1 MVFAVTAGGG
11 TLSATSTTTDANGQ
25 AASTLTLG
33 TSAGTNTVQVSVQGI
48 SQSATFTADAVDEAT
63 AVALE
68 VSPTEVAEDAG
79 TTTLTVTGTLNG
91 AALTTATDVRLAISG
106 TATRDVDYS
115 ALVGLLTIPAGSVSG
130 TATLTLSLVDDSVDE
145 DDETVIITA
154 TTTSGLTLSP
164 SSLTVT
170 ITDND
175 TSVSASTT
183 VCNRTPQVRDAIV
196 AAVSDVSTCV
206 EVTQTHLATGITS
219 LLLNDQGITA
229 LQAGDFEGLT
239 GLEELR
245 LYDNQLST
253 LPADLFDG
261 LTALTTLYLNGN
273 QLSSLPDG
281 LFEGL
286 TALAT
291 LYLYGN
297 SVDPLPL
304 TASLEKVGADQVKA
318 VAPTG
323 APFEIVLP
331 LTVANGSLSGG
342 ATTITIPGGGVE
354 SQLSTVTRTLGTSAA
369 VTVDIGT
376 LPRPPTNHSGYTLVK
391 STDLPL
397 EIIGEVAVPVT
408 ILDANLR
415 AKIETAL
422 GKASGDPISA
432 AEMATL
438 TALVAQDA
446 AIGDLTGLET
456 ATNLTELQLWDN
468 NIADIS
474 AVAGLTKLTK
484 LYLWGNA
491 ITDISH
497 VAALTNLTDLRLGEN
512 SIANVSAVTGLTN
525 LTHLG
530 LRENAVS
537 DIAAVAGLTNLTEL
551 RIGDNTISSISA
563 VTNLTK
569 LVWLDAPNNSISD
582 LAAVT
587 NLTNLTSLNLSG
599 NSISDLSAV
608 AGLTNLLELVLAEN
622 SVSDLS
628 PLVANTGLGADTE
641 IDVQGNLLDY
651 PSIYTHIPAL
661 QARSVYIDF
670 DNRTPTTLVKVSG
683 DTQQGTPSTALTQPL
698 VIEVQDAN
706 SVAFAGVPVVFTI
719 TAGGGTLSAT
729 NTTTDANG
737 QAQSTLTLGNSAG
750 TNTVQASAQG
760 IAQTETF
767 TAEATT
773 TNTAPVFT
781 DGESTTRTIAENTA
795 ADVNIGTAIAA
806 TDADNDALTYTLS
819 GTDAAAFTID
829 STTGQLQTNAALDY
843 ETKTSYSVVVTVS
856 DGGLTDTITVAIT
869 VTDLDEQPQQPEG
882 LVLTARFEK
891 LPTSHDGSSFKF
903 ELHFS
908 EEIEISFVNMR
919 DDVLDV
925 TGGTVT
931 GARRLESGS
940 NVGWEITIESA
951 SDAAVSIV
959 LPPTP
964 DCEAAGA
971 ACTDD
976 GRTLSNRLTATVSGP
991 AILTGG
997 ICDRTPQVQT
1007 AILGVLQQQTP
1018 SPSTCGEVTETHLAT
1033 GITSL
1038 YLNDKSI
1045 TALQAGDFEDL
1056 TSLEE
1061 LRLYDNQLSTLP
1073 ADLFDG
1079 LTALTT
1085 LYLNGNQL
1093 TVLPDG
1099 LFDGLSSLTT
1109 LYLYGNAADPLPL
1122 TVSLEKVGT
1131 DQVKAV
1137 APSGAPFEMVLPLS
1151 IANGSISGG
1160 ATTLTI
1166 PAGSFESQPL
1176 TVTRTP
1182 GTSAAVTVDFGTLP
1196 GLPANHSGYTLA
1208 KSADL
1213 PLEMFSLLTGGICD
1227 RTAQVQ
1233 TAILAAVPSVSTCDK
1248 VTQAHLAAIT
1258 SLDLND
1264 KSITSL
1270 QADDF
1275 SGLSSLEALYLGDNQ
1290 LTSLPEKL
1298 FAGLSSLKD
1307 LYLHTNRLT
1316 SLPEKLFAGLSSL
1329 AQINLHTNQ
1338 LTSLPEKLFAGLPS
1352 LTQLYL
1358 RNNRLTSLSADLF
1371 SELSS
1376 LQYLYLDDNQLTS
1389 LPAGVF
1395 SGPSSLTQ
1403 LLLNNNQLT
1412 SLPAG
1417 VFRGLS
1423 TPTTLWLQ
1431 ENTVDPLPLTVSLE
1445 KVGEG
1450 QFKAIVPAGALFDIV
1465 LPLRIVDGTITG
1477 GANSITIPAGRV
1489 ESDVFTVTRTP
1500 GTTSTVT
1507 VDIGTLPELPTD
1519 HQGYQL
1525 AKSTDLPLAVISP
1538 PANTAPVFTDGTS
1551 TTRTI
1556 AENTAAGVHIG
1567 TAIAA
1572 TDADNDVLT
1581 YTLGGTDAASFAIDG
1596 TTGQL
1601 KTSAALD
1608 YETKSSYSVAI
1619 TVSDGSLTDTITVTI
1634 NVTDIEEAIDRTT
1647 FESSTPSG
1655 YTEVTLSKTGTVWG
1669 VPTQYAS
1676 GSDVGTLAFIVL
1688 GTLKGCSFAN
1698 AEADRP
1704 SKVYIKTQDLGQLN
1718 SFGSATA
1725 CGTTTS
1731 NASSSF
1737 NGVRITHLR
1746 FFDESSPSNVKEAV
1760 YNAATG
1766 RIEIPGESIVQQP
1779 EQPEEPVNVTLS
1791 ISTASP
1797 LTEETLDESIV
1808 TLTLSG
1814 GAYQSSRSRI
1824 RDAVTVS
1831 GIDGVTVR
1839 RLDVD
1844 RVSDTVVTVELTFD
1858 GTDFDTDATLTV
1870 IVGAGAIE
1878 DYDGSPFTA
1887 QIVVTAT
1894 IESEEVGDSEDQQP
1908 EPEAPEDSNSRAAF
1922 ESSTPAGYTRETL
1935 SKTGTAWGVP
1945 TQFTDDSAVG
1955 TLAFMVLGKLKG
1967 CSFANAEAARQSKVY
1982 IKTQDL
1988 GSQSNYE
1995 SETVCGTT
2003 TSSYSSSWNG
2013 VRITHLRFFDE
2024 SSTPNI
2030 KEVVYNAA
2038 TGQIE
2043 IPGESIVQQPEQ
2055 PEQPEEPEQP
2065 EALGLTARFEGMPAS
2080 HDGSSFTFELHFSEE
2095 IAISFKT
2102 LRDTTLDVT
2111 GGVAK
2116 RAQRLQAGSSLGWQI
2131 TIEPDSTNAQVLIVL
2146 SPTDDCEADG
2156 AVCTEDGQPL
2166 SNSLVAIVPG
2176 SEQPDELGA
2185 PTITAS
2191 TATPLTEA
2199 TLHESVVT
2207 LTLSSGAYESSRS
2220 RIRGAVTVAG
2230 IAGVTVRRLDV
2241 DRVSDT
2247 VVTVELTF
2255 DGTNFDT
2262 DATLT
2267 FIIGADAIAEYDD
2280 SPLTAQIAVAASI
2293 ESEATEDDGDQQ
2305 PDSSDED
2312 DGDQQ
2317 PDSPE
2322 QPEEAVLLTASFEDM
2337 PETHD
2342 GSAFTFRVAFSE
2354 DIGISFQSLREDAF
2368 TVTGGA
2374 VTRGRRVDDRRDL
2387 FEITVEPDGD
2397 GDVTITLEPGR
2408 ECGVSGAICTK
2419 GENRRKLTNTP
2430 TATVRGPDE
2439 RPPPLTARF
2448 EDMLAAHDGSKFS
2461 FELHFSEKIVISYK
2475 TLRDTT
2481 LDVTGGTVTGARRLV
2496 QGSNLGWEITIEPD
2510 SDAEVLIVLPAT
2522 TDCEAA
2528 GAICTEDGRPL
2539 SNELTA
2545 IVPGPAAKPVVAPR
2559 TFGLDANYPNPFNA
2573 ETQLVYTLPMA
2584 GPVELAIYNVMGQR
2598 VRTLVQGVQAA
2609 GRYQIAWDGRS
2620 DSGSSPASGVYL
2632 SRLVSDQGVQV
2643 RRLLL
2648 LK

>member
-1 MVFAVTAGGG
+1 M
-11 TLSATSTTTDANGQ
+11 
-25 AASTLTLG
+25 
-33 TSAGTNTVQVSVQGI
+33 
-48 SQSATFTADAVDEAT
+48 
-63 AVALE
+63 
-68 VSPTEVAEDAG
+68 
-79 TTTLTVTGTLNG
+79 
-91 AALTTATDVRLAISG
+91 
-106 TATRDVDYS
+106 
-115 ALVGLLTIPAGSVSG
+115 
-130 TATLTLSLVDDSVDE
+130 
-145 DDETVIITA
+145 
-154 TTTSGLTLSP
+154 
-164 SSLTVT
+164 
-170 ITDND
+170 
-175 TSVSASTT
+175 
-183 VCNRTPQVRDAIV
+183 
-196 AAVSDVSTCV
+196 
-206 EVTQTHLATGITS
+206 
-219 LLLNDQGITA
+219 
-229 LQAGDFEGLT
+229 
-239 GLEELR
+239 
-245 LYDNQLST
+245 
-253 LPADLFDG
+253 
-261 LTALTTLYLNGN
+261 
-273 QLSSLPDG
+273 
-281 LFEGL
+281 
-286 TALAT
+286 
-291 LYLYGN
+291 
-297 SVDPLPL
+297 
-304 TASLEKVGADQVKA
+304 
-318 VAPTG
+318 
-323 APFEIVLP
+323 
-331 LTVANGSLSGG
+331 
-342 ATTITIPGGGVE
+342 
-354 SQLSTVTRTLGTSAA
+354 
-369 VTVDIGT
+369 
-376 LPRPPTNHSGYTLVK
+376 
-391 STDLPL
+391 
-397 EIIGEVAVPVT
+397 
-408 ILDANLR
+408 
-415 AKIETAL
+415 
-422 GKASGDPISA
+422 
-432 AEMATL
+432 
-438 TALVAQDA
+438 
-446 AIGDLTGLET
+446 
-456 ATNLTELQLWDN
+456 
-468 NIADIS
+468 
-474 AVAGLTKLTK
+474 
-484 LYLWGNA
+484 
-491 ITDISH
+491 
-497 VAALTNLTDLRLGEN
+497 
-512 SIANVSAVTGLTN
+512 
-525 LTHLG
+525 
-530 LRENAVS
+530 
-537 DIAAVAGLTNLTEL
+537 
-551 RIGDNTISSISA
+551 
-563 VTNLTK
+563 
-569 LVWLDAPNNSISD
+569 
-582 LAAVT
+582 
-587 NLTNLTSLNLSG
+587 
-599 NSISDLSAV
+599 
-608 AGLTNLLELVLAEN
+608 
-622 SVSDLS
+622 
-628 PLVANTGLGADTE
+628 
-641 IDVQGNLLDY
+641 QGNPLDY

-683 DTQQGTPSTALTQPL
+683 DSQQGTPSTALVQPL
-698 VIEVQDAN
+698 VVEVQDGDG
-706 SVAFAGVPVVFTI
+706 VAFAGVPVVFTI

-737 QAQSTLTLGNSAG
+737 QAASTLTLGNSAG
-750 TNTVQASAQG
+750 TNTVQVSVQG
-760 IAQTETF
+760 ISQTATF
-767 TAEATT
+767 TAEATS
-773 TNTAPVFT
+773 TNTAPEFT

-795 ADVNIGTAIAA
+795 TGVNIGTAIAA
-806 TDADNDALTYTLS
+806 TDADNDALTYTLG
-819 GTDAAAFTID
+819 GTDAAAFDIE

-856 DGGLTDTITVAIT
+856 DGGLTDTITVAIN

-908 EEIEISFVNMR
+908 EEIVISFVNIR

-931 GARRLESGS
+931 GARRLQAGS
-940 NVGWEITIESA
+940 NLSWEITIESA

-959 LPPTP
+959 LPPTTA
-964 DCEAAGA
+964 CEAAGA
-971 ACTDD
+971 VCTDD
-976 GRTLSNRLTATVSGP
+976 GRTLSSRLTTTVSGP

-997 ICDRTPQVQT
+997 ICDRTPQVQI

-1018 SPSTCGEVTETHLAT
+1018 SPSTCGEVTQTHLAT

-1038 YLNDKSI
+1038 FLNDKDI
-1045 TALQAGDFEDL
+1045 TALQADDFEGL
-1056 TSLEE
+1056 TSLTE
-1061 LRLYDNQLSTLP
+1061 LRMYDNQLSTLP

-1093 TVLPDG
+1093 TTLPDG
-1099 LFDGLSSLTT
+1099 LFDRLSSLTT
-1109 LYLYGNAADPLPL
+1109 LYLYGNAVDPLPL

-1160 ATTLTI
+1160 ATTVTI
-1166 PAGSFESQPL
+1166 PAGSLESQPL

-1196 GLPANHSGYTLA
+1196 GLPANHSGYTLV

-1227 RTAQVQ
+1227 RTPQVQ
-1233 TAILAAVPSVSTCDK
+1233 TAILAAVPGASTCDE
-1248 VTQAHLAAIT
+1248 VTAAHLAAIT

-1270 QADDF
+1270 QAGDF
-1275 SGLSSLEALYLGDNQ
+1275 SGLSSLEALYLGANQ

-1450 QFKAIVPAGALFDIV
+1450 QFKAIVPAGAPFDIV

-1477 GANSITIPAGRV
+1477 GANSIAIPAGRV

-1556 AENTAAGVHIG
+1556 AENTAAGVTIG

-1608 YETKSSYSVAI
+1608 YETKASYSVAI

-1655 YTEVTLSKTGTVWG
+1655 YTQVTLSKTGTVWG

-1746 FFDESSPSNVKEAV
+1746 FFDESSSSNVKEAV

-1779 EQPEEPVNVTLS
+1779 EQSEEPVNVTLS

-1797 LTEETLDESIV
+1797 LTEETLDESVV

-1814 GAYQSSRSRI
+1814 GTYESSRSRI

-1858 GTDFDTDATLTV
+1858 GTDFDSDAILTV

-1878 DYDGSPFTA
+1878 DYDGSPFTE

-1894 IESEEVGDSEDQQP
+1894 IESEEVGDSGDQQP
-1908 EPEAPEDSNSRAAF
+1908 EPEAPEDSNARTAF
-1922 ESSTPAGYTRETL
+1922 ESSTPSGYTRVTL
-1935 SKTGTAWGVP
+1935 SKTGSVWGTP
-1945 TQFTDDSAVG
+1945 TKFTNDSAVG
-1955 TLAFMVLGKLKG
+1955 TLAFMVLGQLKG
-1967 CSFANAEAARQSKVY
+1967 CSFANAEAARPSKVY
-1982 IKTQDL
+1982 LKTQDL
-1988 GSQSNYE
+1988 GSQSNYV
-1995 SETVCGTT
+1995 SETVCETS

-2013 VRITHLRFFDE
+2013 LRITHLRFFDE

-2030 KEVVYNAA
+2030 EEAVYNAT

-2043 IPGESIVQQPEQ
+2043 LSGDSIVQQPEQ
-2055 PEQPEEPEQP
+2055 PQPPEEEDVPPTLTTSTSSPLTETTLDESVVTLTLSGRAYESSQTKIRDAVTVAGIPGVTVRRSDVDRVSDTVVTVELTFDGTDFDTDATLTFTVGANAIENYDGVALTAQIAVAATIESEEVDDDGDQQPEQP
-2065 EALGLTARFEGMPAS
+2065 QEPLTAHFEKLPTS
-2080 HDGSSFTFELHFSEE
+2080 HDGSSFTFELHFSEKIE
-2095 IAISFKT
+2095 ISFVNIQ
-2102 LRDTTLDVT
+2102 DDVLDVT
-2111 GGVAK
+2111 GGTVTGA
-2116 RAQRLQAGSSLGWQI
+2116 RRLEAGSNLSWEI
-2131 TIEPDSTNAQVLIVL
+2131 TLEPASDAAVSIVL
-2146 SPTDDCEADG
+2146 PPTTDCEAAS
-2156 AVCTEDGQPL
+2156 AVCTDDGRTL
-2166 SNSLVAIVPG
+2166 SNRLTATVSGPPTT
-2176 SEQPDELGA
+2176 SEQPEEEDVP
-2185 PTITAS
+2185 PTLTTS
-2191 TATPLTEA
+2191 TSSPLTET
-2199 TLHESVVT
+2199 TLDESVVT
-2207 LTLSSGAYESSRS
+2207 LTLSGRAYESSQTK
-2220 RIRGAVTVAG
+2220 IRDAVTVAG
-2230 IAGVTVRRLDV
+2230 IPGVTVRRIDI

-2267 FIIGADAIAEYDD
+2267 FTVGANAIEDYDG
-2280 SPLTAQIAVAASI
+2280 SSLSAQITVAATI
-2293 ESEATEDDGDQQ
+2293 ESEEPDDGDQQ
-2305 PDSSDED
+2305 PDSPDEED
-2312 DGDQQ
+2312 DDQQ

-2337 PETHD
+2337 PEMHD

-2354 DIGISFQSLREDAF
+2354 DIGISYQSLREDAF

-2397 GDVTITLEPGR
+2397 GDVTITLEAGR

-2439 RPPPLTARF
+2439 GPPLTASFEDMPEMHDGSAFTFRVAFSEDIGISYQSLREDAFTVTGGAVTRGRRVDDRRDLFEITVEPDGDEDVTITLEAGRECGVSGAICTKGENRRKLTNTPTATVAGPDEGPPLTARF
-2448 EDMLAAHDGSKFS
+2448 EDIPAAHDGSAFS

-2475 TLRDTT
+2475 TLRDIT

-2545 IVPGPAAKPVVAPR
+2545 IVPGPAAKPVVAPL

-2573 ETQLVYTLPMA
+2573 QTQLVYTLPVA
-2584 GPVELAIYNVMGQR
+2584 SPVELAIYNIMGQR

-2620 DSGSSPASGVYL
+2620 DSGSSLASGVYL
-2632 SRLVSDQGVQV
+2632 SRLVSTQGVQV